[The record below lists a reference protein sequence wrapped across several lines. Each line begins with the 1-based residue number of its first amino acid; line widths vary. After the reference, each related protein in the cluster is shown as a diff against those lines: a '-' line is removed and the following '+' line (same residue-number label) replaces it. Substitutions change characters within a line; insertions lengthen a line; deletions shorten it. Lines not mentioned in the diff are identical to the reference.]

1 MRTSSGPLG
10 TPTYLL
16 HLQVFNTDFASS
28 GKELRAEGG
37 PSSAPERF
45 QRLAWGTLGSDSGA
59 HKVRNLKHQSL
70 SQRHRELA
78 VALTCFV
85 QEGVIAGGLADGT
98 ILVWDAAKL
107 ISLPAAPEGTNTHV
121 SKLTKHTGPVSR

>member
-1 MRTSSGPLG
+1 MPWG
-10 TPTYLL
+10 TPKYLL
-16 HLQVFNTDFASS
+16 LLQVFSTDFASS
-28 GKELRAEGG
+28 SKELRAEGG

-59 HKVRNLKHQSL
+59 HKVCILTCQPL
-70 SQRHRELA
+70 SQGHRELA

-98 ILVWDAAKL
+98 ILVWDAARL

-121 SKLTKHTGPVSR
+121 SKLTKHAGPVSR